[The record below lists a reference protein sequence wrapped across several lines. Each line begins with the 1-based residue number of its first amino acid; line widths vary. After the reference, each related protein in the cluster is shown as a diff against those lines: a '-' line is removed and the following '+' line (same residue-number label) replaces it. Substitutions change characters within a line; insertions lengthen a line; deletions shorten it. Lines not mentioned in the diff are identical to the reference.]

1 MKLSKKKLEG
11 LKEILK
17 LKDEALLAVGQLEMR
32 KAHFVSEAMQAENLF
47 QGIRTELQE
56 KYGEDVQVDLSN
68 GEIENA
74 SNDLKKS

>member
-11 LKEILK
+11 LKEVLK

-32 KAHFVSEAMQAENLF
+32 KAHFVAEAMQAENLF
-47 QGIRTELQE
+47 QGIRAELQE

-74 SNDLKKS
+74 SNDLKKA

>member
-11 LKEILK
+11 LKDVLK
-17 LKDEALLAVGQLEMR
+17 SKDEALLAVGQLEMR
-32 KAHFVSEAMQAENLF
+32 KAHFVAEAMQAENLF
-47 QGIRTELQE
+47 QGIRAELQE

-74 SNDLKKS
+74 SNDLKKA